1 VTDDS
6 SPDAERPAAPR
17 PAGALR
23 IGSIAGADVLVTR
36 SWFLVAA
43 LFTVMVAPWVER
55 VEPGLGGWKYVAG
68 AAFTVLLYLSTLLH
82 EASHAVAAQR
92 MGFRVSWITLHFFGG
107 MTQVE
112 EEARTPGQE
121 FWQAVVGPLA
131 SLAVGLAAT
140 AAWFV
145 TPDGLLRLGVEG
157 LAVANLFF
165 GVLNLLPGLPFDG
178 GHVLKATVWRLTGNP
193 HRGTIVSAWAG
204 RVIALLVLTVPFVQA
219 GLLGGQPDLLYVF
232 LTTTLALFLWTG
244 AGASLQRARVLQRLP
259 RLDARRLARR
269 TVLVPEDMPLAQAV
283 REAQDA
289 SAGSIVTLDRDGK
302 PAGIVNEAALL
313 AVPVERRPWV
323 PTSSVARALGPG
335 LTLRADL
342 SGEALIRA
350 ISRSPAHEY
359 LLVEP
364 SGAIHGVLSTVD
376 VDQAYRSGA
385 D

>member
-1 VTDDS
+1 MPDDS
-6 SPDAERPAAPR
+6 TPDAARTAAPR
-17 PAGALR
+17 PAGSLR
-23 IGSIAGADVLVTR
+23 IGRIAGADVLVTR

-55 VEPGLGGWKYVAG
+55 VEPGLGAWKYVAG

-131 SLAVGLAAT
+131 SLAVGVT
-140 AAWFV
+140 AAALWFV
-145 TPDGLLRLGVEG
+145 VPDGLLRLGVEG

-178 GHVLKATVWRLTGNP
+178 GHVLKACVWRLTGNP

-204 RVIALLVLTVPFVQA
+204 RVIAVLVLTIPFVQA
-219 GLLGGQPDLLYVF
+219 AALGGQPSLLYVF
-232 LTTTLALFLWTG
+232 LTTTLAVFLWTG
-244 AGASLQRARVLQRLP
+244 AGSSLQRARILQRLP
-259 RLDARRLARR
+259 QLDARRLARR
-269 TVLVPEDMPLAQAV
+269 TVLVSEDMPLAEAV
-283 REAQDA
+283 REAQQA
-289 SAGSIVTLDRDGK
+289 SAGSIVTLDRAGV

-313 AVPVERRPWV
+313 AVPVERRPWL
-323 PTSSVARALGPG
+323 PTSSVARAIGPG
-335 LTLRADL
+335 LTLPADI
-342 SGEALIRA
+342 SGEALVRA

-359 LLVEP
+359 LLLEP
-364 SGAIHGVLSTVD
+364 SGEIHGVLATVD
-376 VDQAYRSGA
+376 VDQAYRGVA